1 MPRTIQNEYPE
12 IVTNVRLKLLLLV
25 YILINT
31 YKN

>member
-31 YKN
+31 